1 MLALVARQVLGR
13 LTAGS
18 VDAAPLVAAL
28 AGSARDD
35 RLLVWSARAAVRHS
49 LDEARE
55 QGAAVLAVCPF
66 YAGWISRHPA
76 YRDLLYSEQSRA
88 ADGGTR

>member
-1 MLALVARQVLGR
+1 L
-13 LTAGS
+13 
-18 VDAAPLVAAL
+18 
-28 AGSARDD
+28 
-35 RLLVWSARAAVRHS
+35 VRHS

-88 ADGGTR
+88 ADGGPR